1 MMYLRGVRRP
11 TLLAAMLVALVDVA
25 LLVVVLYSFLGPGPT
40 RSAHGSS
47 PVASSKA
54 ATSTTTTSPKG
65 ANPDYRPLRVRP
77 PQTAVERAV
86 NEALVKNS
94 LPGLAVLATAT
105 CPSPATSASFG
116 SIGTPDSASATLY
129 AMAFTQE
136 LLDIDFA
143 TSTRDGLLAWAN
155 DNNAPNTLIGPPT
168 SLSAKVLCLSL
179 TSGPSPVPSSSAWN
193 LLAKNGTTWRVSG
206 LVVSVNPAWNQAM
219 NSGWTSIDPLMV
231 IYDVSG
237 LLTVATPGH
246 PPVVKSIAFALTLGG
261 ASLRPGY
268 GAVALDYWTVN

>member
-11 TLLAAMLVALVDVA
+11 TLLAASLVALVDVA
-25 LLVVVLYSFLGPGPT
+25 LLVVVLHSFLSAGPT

-47 PVASSKA
+47 PVASSKGI
-54 ATSTTTTSPKG
+54 TGTTIPPLPSS
-65 ANPDYRPLRVRP
+65 NPDYRPRRVRP

-86 NEALVKNS
+86 TAAMVKNS
-94 LPGLAVLATAT
+94 LPGQSVLATAT
-105 CPSPATSASFG
+105 CPSPSSSATFRP
-116 SIGTPDSASATLY
+116 IGTPDSASATLY

-143 TSTRDGLLAWAN
+143 ASTRDGLLAWAN
-155 DNNAPNTLIGPPT
+155 DNNAPNTLMGLPT

-179 TSGPSPVPSSSAWN
+179 TTGFSPVPSSSAWN
-193 LLAKNGTTWRVSG
+193 LLAKNKTTWRVSG
-206 LVVSVNPAWNQAM
+206 LVVSVNPAWIQAM

-237 LLTVATPGH
+237 LLTVAIPGH

-261 ASLRPGY
+261 ASLHPGY

>member
-11 TLLAAMLVALVDVA
+11 TLLAASLVALVDVA
-25 LLVVVLYSFLGPGPT
+25 LLVVVLHSFLGSGPT
-40 RSAHGSS
+40 RSAHRSL
-47 PVASSKA
+47 PVTSATA
-54 ATSTTTTSPKG
+54 AMSTTTTSPPS
-65 ANPDYRPLRVRP
+65 ANPDYRPLRVQP

-86 NEALVKNS
+86 NEAMVRNS
-94 LPGLAVLATAT
+94 LPGLAALATAT
-105 CPSPATSASFG
+105 CPSPGTSATFR

-155 DNNAPNTLIGPPT
+155 DNHAPNTLMGLPT
-168 SLSAKVLCLSL
+168 SLTAKVLCLSL
-179 TSGPSPVPSSSAWN
+179 TTGPSPVPSSSAWK
-193 LLAKNGTTWRVSG
+193 LLATTRTTWRVSG
-206 LVVSVNPAWNQAM
+206 LVVSVNPAWIQAM

-237 LLTVATPGH
+237 LLTVTTPGH
-246 PPVVKSIAFALTLGG
+246 SPVIESIAFALTLGG
-261 ASLRPGY
+261 ASLHPGY

>member
-1 MMYLRGVRRP
+1 MMYLRGVRRS
-11 TLLAAMLVALVDVA
+11 TLRAALLVALIDAV
-25 LLVVVLYSFLGPGPT
+25 LLVVVLRSFLGAGPPT
-40 RSAHGSS
+40 LVHGSP

-54 ATSTTTTSPKG
+54 ATTIPSPPRS
-65 ANPDYRPLRVRP
+65 NSDYRPLRVWP

-86 NEALVKNS
+86 NAAMVKNS
-94 LPGLAVLATAT
+94 LPGLAVLATAK
-105 CPSPATSASFG
+105 CPSPATGARFR
-116 SIGTPDSASATLY
+116 SIGIPDSASATLY

-136 LLDIDFA
+136 LLDLDFA

-155 DNNAPNTLIGPPT
+155 DNNAPNTLMGLPT
-168 SLSAKVLCLSL
+168 SLSAKALCLSL

-193 LLAKNGTTWRVSG
+193 LLAKTRTTWRVSG
-206 LVVSVNPAWNQAM
+206 LVVSVNPAWIQAM

-237 LLTVATPGH
+237 LLTVTTPGR

-261 ASLRPGY
+261 ASLHSGF

>member
-11 TLLAAMLVALVDVA
+11 TLLAASLVALVDVA
-25 LLVVVLYSFLGPGPT
+25 LLAVVLHSFVGPGPAT
-40 RSAHGSS
+40 SAHGSS
-47 PVASSKA
+47 PVTSSKA
-54 ATSTTTTSPKG
+54 ATSTTVPSRPRS
-65 ANPDYRPLRVRP
+65 NPGFRPLRVRP

-86 NEALVKNS
+86 NEAMVKNS

-105 CPSPATSASFG
+105 CPSPDTSATFR

-129 AMAFTQE
+129 ALAFTQE

-143 TSTRDGLLAWAN
+143 ASTRDGLLAWAN
-155 DNNAPNTLIGPPT
+155 DNNAPNTLTGLPT

-179 TSGPSPVPSSSAWN
+179 TTGPSPVPSASAWN
-193 LLAKNGTTWRVSG
+193 LLAKSRVTWRVSG
-206 LVVSVNPAWNQAM
+206 LVVSVNPAWIQAM

-237 LLTVATPGH
+237 LLTVTTPGH
-246 PPVVKSIAFALTLGG
+246 PPVVKSIAFGLTLGG
-261 ASLRPGY
+261 ASLHPGY
-268 GAVALDYWTVN
+268 GAVALNYWTVN